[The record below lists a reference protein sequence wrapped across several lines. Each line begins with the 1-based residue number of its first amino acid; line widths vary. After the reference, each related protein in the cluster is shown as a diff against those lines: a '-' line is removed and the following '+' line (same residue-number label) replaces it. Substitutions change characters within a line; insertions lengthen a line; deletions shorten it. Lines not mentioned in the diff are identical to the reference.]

1 MAKMT
6 VLLVDDQEKILEA
19 TKKLVDWER
28 LGIGMVY
35 TADSASAAK
44 EILSQY
50 SVDIMLTDIEM
61 PEEDGI
67 SLQKWQVEHYPFVFC
82 IFLTSHADF
91 AYAKEAIR
99 GGAFDYI
106 LQPAS
111 ILEIEDTIERCMGK
125 IKERKDILQKSEG
138 YNALTEEANCP
149 EERKPD
155 STRWSKWMIRGDY
168 ALVRNQIVNL
178 LRLAEQD
185 GYLTISYR
193 QQMIHA
199 FLEACSVAC
208 YEKKLELAKLFEE
221 DFSYE
226 EMLHCYHTNEE
237 LCRGIDRCLSI
248 YGKAAAGT
256 EGREDGLYTAQE
268 RIREV
273 IRYLEE
279 NMDRMIT
286 RREAAKYVFLNED
299 YFSRMFRKETGMGYK
314 EYLLKIKMDYAGKL
328 LANTTMPVTLIASK
342 VGYENFTNF
351 SQMFRK
357 VVGVTPTEYRKMH
370 AKL

>member
-1 MAKMT
+1 MT
-6 VLLVDDQEKILEA
+6 VLIVDDQEKILEA

-28 LGIGMVY
+28 LQIQVVY
-35 TADSASAAK
+35 TASSAVAAK
-44 EILSQY
+44 EILSRY

-67 SLQKWQVEHYPFVFC
+67 SLQKWQAENFPMVYC

-111 ILEIEDTIERCMGK
+111 IPEIEEAMERCIEHLKQRTDYM
-125 IKERKDILQKSEG
+125 QKSSRYDE
-138 YNALTEEANCP
+138 LTQKVEYP
-149 EERKPD
+149 QERKPD
-155 STRWSKWMIRGDY
+155 SARWAKWLIRGDDI
-168 ALVRNQIVNL
+168 LVRNQIANL
-178 LRLAEQD
+178 LRLADQD

-208 YEKKLELAKLFEE
+208 YEKKLEFSELFEE
-221 DFSYE
+221 NFSYE
-226 EMLHCYHTNEE
+226 TMLHSYHSDEE
-237 LCRGIDRCLSI
+237 LNGAIDRLLYS
-248 YGKAAAGT
+248 YKKEKAGT
-256 EGREDGLYTAQE
+256 EGREDASATVQE

-273 IRYLEE
+273 MRYLEE
-279 NMDRMIT
+279 NMDRMVS

-299 YFSRMFRKETGMGYK
+299 YFSRMFRKESGMGFK
-314 EYLLKIKMDYAGKL
+314 EYQLKVKMDYAGKL

-357 VVGVTPTEYRKMH
+357 VMGAAPTEYRKTH
-370 AKL
+370 NKS